1 MTPPLPKPP
10 LSPAEFAY
18 FMLGLKLYPWQLE
31 MVEAS
36 RHYHART
43 ALVAANGSGK
53 TACVNVVLLLWFLWA
68 YPRGIAM
75 VTSGSWKQL
84 RTQLWPNLE
93 MYRQTFPTWTW
104 NSERIS
110 TPEKGFIEAY
120 STTDPGKAEGHH
132 EHLPERPVMLMV
144 DEAKSVP
151 ETIFQALSRC
161 TPTFFILTSSPGAP
175 SGAFYRAFHGN
186 EAKLYHSVRAT
197 AFDCPHI
204 QKWKIELAQATY
216 GPNYEKDPIYRSM
229 ILAEFT
235 EGEDAMLIP
244 KATLLQAL
252 EHPPEKRDGVTY
264 AAVDWA
270 AGGDETVMAVRRG
283 NSLRILYKNR
293 ERDTT
298 LAAKKIVQVCRN
310 LGITQGKSFGD
321 VCGIGLA
328 IMQAAEKMHGWRFR
342 EFNGGSPV
350 EDEHYVNLNAQAWYY
365 FRQCLEQ
372 GQIHFENGL
381 DEETIEQ
388 LTDRL
393 VLWDKRGRIQCEPK
407 DKMKERGVSS
417 PDRADALIMAWWAG
431 RHMSYA
437 DRPPAKMPKAAYTAP
452 KHTYVPPNICF

>member
-1 MTPPLPKPP
+1 MSQTLPKPA
-10 LSPAEFAY
+10 LSPAEFA
-18 FMLGLKLYPWQLE
+18 FFFLGLKLYPWQLE

-36 RHYHART
+36 RHLHART

-93 MYRQTFPTWTW
+93 MYRQTFPNWRW
-104 NSERIS
+104 NTERIS
-110 TPEKGFIEAY
+110 SDKGGFIEAY

-132 EHLPERPVMLMV
+132 EHLPARPVMLMV

-161 TPTFFILTSSPGAP
+161 TPTFFILTSSPGVA
-175 SGAFYRAFHGN
+175 SGAFYRAFHSG
-186 EAKLYHSVRAT
+186 EAKLYHTVRAT

-204 QKWKIELAQATY
+204 SQWKIELAQATY

-229 ILAEFT
+229 IMAEFT
-235 EGEDAMLIP
+235 EGQDAMLIP
-244 KATLLQAL
+244 RSTLMAAL
-252 EHPPEKRDGVTY
+252 EHPPAKRDGTLY

-283 NSLRILYKNR
+283 NSLKIVYKNR

-298 LAAKKIVQVCRN
+298 AAAQRIVQVCRN
-310 LGITQGKSFGD
+310 LGISPGKSFGD

-328 IMQAAEKMHGWRFR
+328 IMQAAEKMHAWRFR

-350 EDEHYVNLNAQAWYY
+350 EDEHYMNLNAQAWYY
-365 FRQCLEQ
+365 FRQSLEQ

-381 DEETIEQ
+381 DEITIDQ
-388 LTDRL
+388 LTDRF
-393 VLWDKRGRIQCEPK
+393 VLWDKRGRIQCESKK
-407 DKMKERGVSS
+407 DMAERGVSS
-417 PDRADALIMAWWAG
+417 PDRADALVMAWWCG
-431 RHMSYA
+431 RHMAY
-437 DRPPAKMPKAAYTAP
+437 DDTPKPKLPRRAYTP
-452 KHTYVPPNICF
+452 PNSTVVPPNLCF